1 MRLLTIPALALS
13 ALALGSAP
21 SDVPIELGL
30 VKWERSLP
38 AAKAKAK
45 SDDKPVLLLFQEV
58 PG

>member
-13 ALALGSAP
+13 ALALGNVP

-30 VKWERSLP
+30 VNWERSFP
-38 AAKAKAK
+38 AAQAMAK
-45 SDDKPVLLLFQEV
+45 SADKPVLLLFQEV

>member
-1 MRLLTIPALALS
+1 MRLLTIPALALG
-13 ALALGSAP
+13 ALALGGAP

-38 AAKAKAK
+38 TAKATAK
-45 SDDKPVLLLFQEV
+45 SADKPVLLLFQEV

>member
-1 MRLLTIPALALS
+1 MRLLTVPALAF
-13 ALALGSAP
+13 AAIALGSAP

-38 AAKAKAK
+38 TAKATAK
-45 SDDKPVLLLFQEV
+45 SADKPVLLLFQEV